1 MPRQK
6 KSAGALKT
14 IPGGALATVTE
25 PPETITDKVAGAD
38 SVSSTEGQSLV
49 TAADLAAKVEA
60 VARGVKLIVVSNRE
74 PYIHER
80 TGQGLQMIR
89 PASGMVTALEPIV
102 RAVGGTW
109 VAHGS
114 GSGDRLAVDAHD
126 RVIMP
131 SYGSTYTLRRL
142 WLTRQEEDG
151 YYYGLSN
158 DALWPLCHI
167 VYQRPMFQK
176 NDWEQYVAVNEKFCE
191 VVLEEAIGGPA
202 IIFIQDYQLG
212 LLSRMLR
219 NRRPDLILVQFWHIP
234 WPNREAFR
242 VFPWGEEL
250 LDGLLGNDLL
260 GFHIQYHCNNFM
272 DTVDR
277 GIEAKVDYE
286 HFRVFRGGRPTHVR
300 PFPISVDFS
309 QIEKDSQ
316 SALVEERIAEFKT
329 TLGSGIVDRKLFVG
343 ADRIDYTKGILERF
357 QAFDA
362 MIRHHPEMR
371 GRVTFMQLAAP
382 SRLHLDVYR
391 DLNDRIEDLVD
402 DINWRHQTDDWQPIC
417 YLKAHHDYYSVLAA
431 YKMADVLL
439 TTSLH
444 DGMNLVAKEYI
455 AARTDNSGLLIL
467 SQYTGAAR
475 EMPDALLVN
484 PFDIEDMANAMYQSC
499 TIPDQEI
506 RLRMSRLREQV
517 ARENV
522 YAWGVKI
529 FEEIRKVLPL

>member
-1 MPRQK
+1 MT
-6 KSAGALKT
+6 SSELMANA
-14 IPGGALATVTE
+14 ASLASR
-25 PPETITDKVAGAD
+25 VA
-38 SVSSTEGQSLV
+38 
-49 TAADLAAKVEA
+49 A
-60 VARGVKLIVVSNRE
+60 VASGVKLIVVSNRE
-74 PYIHER
+74 PYVHEI
-80 TGQGLQMIR
+80 TGQGIRAIR

-109 VAHGS
+109 IAHGS
-114 GSGDRLAVDAHD
+114 GTGDRHVVDARD
-126 RVIMP
+126 QIGLP
-131 SYGSTYTLRRL
+131 PDNPKYTLRRV

-158 DALWPLCHI
+158 AALWPLCHI
-167 VYQRPMFQK
+167 VYQRPEFRK
-176 NDWEQYVAVNEKFCE
+176 SDWDQYVAVNEKFCR
-191 VVLEEAIGGPA
+191 VVLEEAVGAPA
-202 IIFIQDYQLG
+202 IVFIQDYQLG

-242 VFPWGEEL
+242 VFPWGEQL
-250 LDGLLGNDLL
+250 LDGLLGNDVL

-286 HFRVFRGGRPTHVR
+286 HFRVFRGGRPTHIR
-300 PFPISVDFS
+300 PFPISVDFD
-309 QIEKDSQ
+309 QIEADAQ
-316 SALVEERIAEFKT
+316 STRVEERTAEFRT
-329 TLGSGIVDRKLFVG
+329 ILGSGAGERKLFVG

-362 MIRHHPEMR
+362 MLQHHPELC
-371 GRVTFMQLAAP
+371 GRVIFMQLAAP

-391 DLNDRIEDLVD
+391 DLNDRIEGLVD
-402 DINWRHQTDDWQPIC
+402 DINWRLQTDDWQPIH
-417 YLKAHHDYYSVLAA
+417 YLKAHHDYYAVLAA
-431 YKMADVLL
+431 YRMADVML

-444 DGMNLVAKEYI
+444 DGMNLVAKEFI
-455 AARTDNSGLLIL
+455 ATRNDNQGVLIL

-475 EMPDALLVN
+475 ELPDALLVN
-484 PFDIEDMANAMYQSC
+484 PFDIEDLAKAMHHSC
-499 TIPDQEI
+499 TMLDNDI

-517 ARENV
+517 AKENV

-529 FEEIRKVLPL
+529 FEEIRKVLPQ